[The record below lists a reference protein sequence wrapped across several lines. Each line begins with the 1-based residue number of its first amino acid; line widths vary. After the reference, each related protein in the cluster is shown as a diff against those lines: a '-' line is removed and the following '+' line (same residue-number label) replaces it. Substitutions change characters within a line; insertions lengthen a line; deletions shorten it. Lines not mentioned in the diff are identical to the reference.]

1 MSLKCHDK
9 FKTPSFS
16 PEKETE
22 NKNEV
27 AKTISRAE
35 GEPHQKTDIQSKQ
48 KTQSYFY
55 FRYIDANEKKMLCI
69 YDLI

>member
-1 MSLKCHDK
+1 LSLKCHDK

-48 KTQSYFY
+48 KNTIVF
-55 FRYIDANEKKMLCI
+55 L
-69 YDLI
+69 L